1 MFEENSYLKEYYNII
16 NNNKILDP
24 TSQYCEKH
32 HIIPKSL
39 NGSNKKDN
47 IVYLSAKDHFLCHKL
62 LVKFTTGINNQKM
75 WNALWR
81 MMNKQSYSQ
90 QRDYTFTEKE
100 YEEARINHSIT
111 QSNRMRQENNPFF
124 GKKHSNESKKK
135 MSEAKK
141 GKSYEEIF
149 GEEYAS
155 VMREQRKNETTGK
168 KRSESTKEKIRQ
180 NKLGKS
186 RDPELMKR
194 IGEKLKGRKQSQE
207 TIEKQKLARFNS
219 QKTCDFCGKTTTLTN
234 YKRWHGQN
242 CKSYA
247 HDIEIVES

>member
-1 MFEENSYLKEYYNII
+1 MFTQNNYLKEYYDII
-16 NNNKILDP
+16 KNNKVLDP
-24 TSQYCEKH
+24 KSQYCERH

-39 NGSNKKDN
+39 NGSNKRDN
-47 IVYLSAKDHFLCHKL
+47 VVCLSAEDHFLCHKL
-62 LVKFTTGINNQKM
+62 LVKFTTGVDNQKM
-75 WNALWR
+75 WSALWR
-81 MMNKQSYSQ
+81 MMNKQSRSQ
-90 QRDYTFTEKE
+90 QREYTFTEKD
-100 YEEARINHSIT
+100 YEEARIKHSIA
-111 QSNRMRQENNPFF
+111 QSKRMSKENNPFF
-124 GKKHSNESKKK
+124 GKNHSEETKKK

-149 GEEYAS
+149 GDEYAS
-155 VMREQRKNETTGK
+155 VMREKRKNETTGK
-168 KRSESTKEKIRQ
+168 KRSDSTKEKIRQ

-207 TIEKQKLARFNS
+207 TIERKKLARING
-219 QKTCDFCGKTTTLTN
+219 QKTCEFCGKTTMLTN

-247 HDIEIVES
+247 NDLEVVE